1 MGAGMANEKAYV
13 AQVRQHG
20 ETYHYYGAT
29 AEQALLR
36 ARARTYG
43 PLWDAIAVFK
53 MPEPKANQ
61 MENEHGSR

>member
-1 MGAGMANEKAYV
+1 MTNARAYV

-20 ETYHYYGAT
+20 EMYFYYGET
-29 AEQALLR
+29 AEQALSR

-53 MPEPKANQ
+53 MPEPKSNGT
-61 MENEHGSR
+61 ESDEHGSH

>member
-1 MGAGMANEKAYV
+1 MGVDMDNDKAFV

-20 ETYHYYGAT
+20 EMYFYYGQT
-29 AEQALLR
+29 ADQALTR
-36 ARARTYG
+36 ARAGTQG